1 MAALGP
7 RAERHG
13 GGCVMGIPDT
23 ELSAVVPTG
32 DAVPAL
38 AARRGASGGGL
49 LIERPFARGAVT
61 A

>member
-1 MAALGP
+1 M
-7 RAERHG
+7 E
-13 GGCVMGIPDT
+13 IPDT
-23 ELSAVVPTG
+23 KLSAVVLTG

-49 LIERPFARGAVT
+49 LLERPFARCAVT

>member
-1 MAALGP
+1 
-7 RAERHG
+7 
-13 GGCVMGIPDT
+13 MGIPDT
-23 ELSAVVPTG
+23 EVSAVVPTG

>member
-1 MAALGP
+1 M
-7 RAERHG
+7 E
-13 GGCVMGIPDT
+13 IPDT

-32 DAVPAL
+32 DAASAL
-38 AARRGASGGGL
+38 AARRGASGGL